1 MGAGLFITVEGADG
15 AGKTTQLA
23 RLKARLGDL
32 GREVVVTRE
41 PGGTPAGERLRALL
55 LGPDAP
61 DWSAK
66 AEALLMYAARDAHL
80 AALIRPALARGAVVL
95 CDRFLDSTR
104 AYQGLAGGVDQSLLR
119 ALETAIVGD
128 TMPDLTLI
136 LDLDPA
142 AAEARAS
149 ARRGGGEVD
158 RIEARN
164 DDFRRTLRAAFLT
177 IAAAE
182 PGRCRVIDAG
192 VDEDAVAGAIWAHV
206 GPLAER
212 P

>member
-1 MGAGLFITVEGADG
+1 MSAGLFITFEGGDG
-15 AGKTTQLA
+15 AGKSTQIA
-23 RLKARLGDL
+23 RLAERLRAL
-32 GREVVVTRE
+32 GRETVVTRE
-41 PGGTPAGERLRALL
+41 PGGTPAGERLRGLL

-61 DWSAK
+61 DWTPA
-66 AEALLMYAARDAHL
+66 AEALLNYAARDAHL
-80 AALIRPALARGAVVL
+80 VALIRPALARGAVVL
-95 CDRFLDSTR
+95 CDRFIDSTR
-104 AYQGLAGGVDQSLLR
+104 AYQGFAGGVDQPLLR
-119 ALETAIVGD
+119 SLEAAIVGD

-164 DDFRRTLRAAFLT
+164 DDFRHTLRAAFLT

-206 GPLAER
+206 SPLAER